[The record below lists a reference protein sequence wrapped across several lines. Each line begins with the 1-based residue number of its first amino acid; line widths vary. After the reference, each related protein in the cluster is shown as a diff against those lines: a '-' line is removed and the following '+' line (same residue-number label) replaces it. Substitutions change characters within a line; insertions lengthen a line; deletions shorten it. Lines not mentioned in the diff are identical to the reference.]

1 MKNGYIS
8 KLKENTYVIRFY
20 NPITIKLDN
29 IGYAKTYE
37 EAEEI
42 YRSYETEFYKDKK
55 YLLPKSIHLGD
66 YNGRK
71 QFKLSFN
78 TKMKNEKYK
87 AIYIGTYP
95 TLNEAIEAK
104 KNLINIII

>member
-8 KLKENTYVIRFY
+8 KIKENTYVVRFY

-29 IGYAKTYE
+29 VGYTKTYE
-37 EAEEI
+37 EAKEI
-42 YRSYETEFYKDKK
+42 YQSYETEFYKDKK

-66 YNGRK
+66 YNGNK

-78 TKMKNEKYK
+78 VKMKNEKYK
-87 AIYIGTYP
+87 PVYIGTYP